1 MPADQL
7 TDNSDEQV
15 TVTLPRRKAD
25 LLLRLLDSVET
36 IEGWCRF
43 NKWIGKWILI
53 GGLTAI
59 IILSDAIDGLKNIF
73 HSLGKH

>member
-1 MPADQL
+1 MAVEQL
-7 TDNSDEQV
+7 TDASEEQV

-25 LLLRLLDSVET
+25 LLFKIIDAVET

-43 NKWIGKWILI
+43 NRWLGKWILV

-59 IILSDAIDGLKNIF
+59 VLLSDAIDGLKNIF